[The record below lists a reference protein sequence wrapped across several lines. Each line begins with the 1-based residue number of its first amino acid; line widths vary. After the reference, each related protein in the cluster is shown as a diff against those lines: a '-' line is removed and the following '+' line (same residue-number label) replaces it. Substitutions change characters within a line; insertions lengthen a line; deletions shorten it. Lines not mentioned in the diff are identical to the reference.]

1 MSFES
6 ILRPVVDGCGGGIAI
21 ALMESDGI
29 PIEQLSAT
37 SPAAAMEDIA
47 AAGVEFGRILD
58 EVRKASDSLGGGGV
72 EEAFFSLSAF
82 SLIVRVIDADIFL
95 ALAIAPDGNVGKA
108 RYLMRRSLLSLR
120 ELL

>member
-6 ILRPVVDGCGGGIAI
+6 ILRPIVDTCGGGIAI

-29 PIEQLSAT
+29 AIEQVAAT
-37 SPAAAMEDIA
+37 APAAAMEDIG

-58 EVRKASDSLGGGGV
+58 DVRKASDSLGGGSVG
-72 EEAFFSLSAF
+72 EATFSLAAF
-82 SLIVRVIDADIFL
+82 SLIVSVIDPDTFL

-108 RYLMRRSLLSLR
+108 RYLMRRSLPLLR
-120 ELL
+120 EQL

>member
-6 ILRPVVDGCGGGIAI
+6 ILRSIVDQCGGGIAI

-29 PIEQLSAT
+29 AIEQVVAT
-37 SPAAAMEDIA
+37 APAAAMEDIG

-58 EVRKASDSLGGGGV
+58 EVRKASDSLGGGSVG
-72 EEAFFSLSAF
+72 EAYFSLAAF
-82 SLIVRVIDADIFL
+82 SLIVRYIDTDTFL

-108 RYLMRRSLLSLR
+108 RYLMRRSLPSLR
-120 ELL
+120 EQL